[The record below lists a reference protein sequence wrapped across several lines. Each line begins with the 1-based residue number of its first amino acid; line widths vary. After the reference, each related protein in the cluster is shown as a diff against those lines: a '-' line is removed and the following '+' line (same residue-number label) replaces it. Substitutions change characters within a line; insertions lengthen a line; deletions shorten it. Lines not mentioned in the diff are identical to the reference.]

1 MKDLALFLC
10 GAAVGA
16 IATALLTPVNG
27 EELRERIK
35 AELRKRGI
43 IKEDQIE
50 QLADIIEEELNK

>member
-1 MKDLALFLC
+1 MKSLVAFLC

-16 IATALLTPVNG
+16 VAAALLTPVNG

-43 IKEDQIE
+43 LKEDQIE